1 MPARSAAALI
11 AAIAW
16 AGLALRTN
24 ITIVEFTSAGDSV
37 GAGLWHLAGYFT
49 IWTTILVALAM
60 TAVALGRWPGGGN
73 ASDSVLAALTL
84 YVTVVA
90 VVNHTLLRGLIDF
103 TPMEEIADA
112 LLHYV
117 GPSLLICWWIAFAP
131 KAGLWYRDAL
141 IWLAYPLAYCAA
153 ALVRGAYT
161 GWYPY
166 PFLDVRALG
175 QQGVFV
181 NAAGL
186 GAVITVTGLIVILTA
201 RALGAGKE

>member
-16 AGLALRTN
+16 AALALRTR
-24 ITIVEFTSAGDSV
+24 ITILEFTAAGDSV
-37 GAGLWHLAGYFT
+37 GDGLFHLAGYFT
-49 IWTTILVALAM
+49 VWTTTLVALAM
-60 TAVALGRWPGGGN
+60 TAVAVGVWPGGRK
-73 ASDSVLAALTL
+73 ASDSVLAALAL

-90 VVNHTLLRGLIDF
+90 IVNHTLLRGLIDF
-103 TPMEEIADA
+103 TPIEEIADA

-117 GPSLLICWWIAFAP
+117 TPALVVCWWIAFAP
-131 KAGLWYRDAL
+131 KAGLRYRDAF
-141 IWLAYPLAYCAA
+141 IWLTYPLAYCAA
-153 ALVRGAYT
+153 ALVRGAYS

-166 PFLDVRALG
+166 PFLDVRVLG
-175 QQGVFV
+175 QQGVAF

-186 GAVITVTGLIVILTA
+186 GAVIAVTGLVIIFTA